1 MEKKRARRIP
11 NLLKKYRRVRGLKQK
26 DVARILNLKSP
37 SQISRWEKGVCLPSV
52 KNALRLAVVYKVMV
66 DAIFSDL
73 IRSLRDELRGR
84 EDEVMRRKQSHRND

>member
-26 DVARILNLKSP
+26 EVARILNLKSP
-37 SQISRWEKGVCLPSV
+37 SRISRWEKGVCLPSV

-73 IRSLRDELRGR
+73 IRSLREELNGR
-84 EDEVMRRKQSHRND
+84 EDEVMRHKSSHGHD